1 MLFIYYDHKNNTEKT
16 VEIDIDDIMIIH
28 PILGGDTTSV
38 MLKKGDVEYAYVMF
52 NKFDTIPLNNN
63 FFCIYKFML
72 VYININL
79 VTLDM
84 FFKKDIYG
92 KEVTMFRFK
101 NIEYIVNEYIIRE
114 LKIRNLNLI

>member
-63 FFCIYKFML
+63 CLIQQY
-72 VYININL
+72 YISNLHSINQKSKQ
-79 VTLDM
+79 
-84 FFKKDIYG
+84 FQAQPFY
-92 KEVTMFRFK
+92 F
-101 NIEYIVNEYIIRE
+101 Y
-114 LKIRNLNLI
+114 